1 MLDFFETST
10 GNAVLSNGL
19 GGWDAAIDGARRGS
33 EDDDQGYAGRSL
45 AELVEA
51 ATRAG
56 GRTWPPPRWTG
67 WRSAPAARARTALF
81 VRWREF
87 TLNTVT
93 DEQITSAL
101 RAASSRNAA

>member
-1 MLDFFETST
+1 MLEFFETST

-56 GRTWPPPRWTG
+56 RPDLAA
-67 WRSAPAARARTALF
+67 SALDRLEERARGAG
-81 VRWREF
+81 
-87 TLNTVT
+87 T
-93 DEQITSAL
+93 DSAL
-101 RAASSRNAA
+101 RAVAAVRATRSSPPR

>member
-1 MLDFFETST
+1 MLEFFETST

-19 GGWDAAIDGARRGS
+19 GRWDAAIDGARRGS

-56 GRTWPPPRWTG
+56 GGGPGRLRAGPAGGARPRRGHGQRSSCGGGGQATRSSPPR
-67 WRSAPAARARTALF
+67 
-81 VRWREF
+81 
-87 TLNTVT
+87 
-93 DEQITSAL
+93 
-101 RAASSRNAA
+101 